1 VISQRALQAHA
12 DPWLGYTT
20 LNDVGHLVDEASPY
34 KEDLDWENINT
45 LEEILEVLGYLG
57 QAIAKIHCVSD
68 DDSDQT
74 LVPFSTEQAIH
85 AVLAGREDEFVE
97 AMVRFGEKYGEIVRH
112 DHRLFVDAFRNHRF
126 PAL

>member
-1 VISQRALQAHA
+1 
-12 DPWLGYTT
+12 
-20 LNDVGHLVDEASPY
+20 
-34 KEDLDWENINT
+34 
-45 LEEILEVLGYLG
+45 LG